1 MKVLGIIENNISAGG
16 GYFQG
21 LNAILQMKDIC
32 DKNNIQFEVVTISK
46 SGVSFLKEKNINAS
60 LYKLSILD
68 KLLHRILRLSGIR
81 FLLDYLKIK
90 WVYPVERNFKSIK
103 PDLLYFIQPSSIP
116 MYIKNMNFIYTIWD
130 LCHRDFPEF
139 PEVRN
144 NNVFHNREFKYKH
157 ILSFASLVI
166 IDSNITA
173 LKISKFY
180 GVSCERLLEMPFSP
194 NPFLKKISGKN
205 LKIGLKNLNIHGEY
219 LFYPAQFW
227 PHKNHI
233 GVLNAIMLL
242 NEMDVKLNV
251 IFVGGDKGNKN
262 LIIKFI
268 NKYNLTNQVKIL
280 GFVSSEEL
288 NILYSGCSSVI
299 MPTFFGPTNLPPLE
313 AWHYNKPLIYSSLYP
328 QQVENAAI
336 LVNPY
341 DAKDIANGILKSRN
355 DLVKKDLIEEGEKR
369 IVYFEQLRNN
379 AEKKIKDYLINF
391 KIIKENWED

>member
-1 MKVLGIIENNISAGG
+1 MKVLGIIENNISSGG

-60 LYKLSILD
+60 MYKLSIFD
-68 KLLHRILRLSGIR
+68 KLLHRILRLSAIR
-81 FLLDYLKIK
+81 YLLDYLKIK
-90 WVYPVERNFKSIK
+90 WVYPVERKFKSIK

-116 MYIKNMNFIYTIWD
+116 MYIKNMNFIYTVWD

-144 NNVFHNREFKYKH
+144 NNVFHNREIKYKH
-157 ILSFASLVI
+157 ILPFSSLVI

-173 LKISKFY
+173 HKISKFY
-180 GVSCERLLEMPFSP
+180 GILCERLLEMPFSP
-194 NPFLKKISGKN
+194 NPFLKKISGKH
-205 LKIGLKNLNIHGEY
+205 LEIGLKNLNIQGEY

-242 NEMDVKLNV
+242 NDMGIKLNV

-268 NKYNLTNQVKIL
+268 NKNNLTSQVKIL

-288 NILYSGCSSVI
+288 NLLYSGCSSVI

-313 AWHYNKPLIYSSLYP
+313 AWYYNKPLIYSSLYP

-341 DAKDIANGILKSRN
+341 DAKDIANGILLSRN
-355 DLVKKDLIEEGEKR
+355 DTIQKELIDKGNKR
-369 IVYFEQLRNN
+369 IIYFEHLRNN
-379 AEKKIKDYLINF
+379 AEKKIEDYLKNF
-391 KIIKENWED
+391 KIIKENWEN